1 MVAIPP
7 LHNQTIEAIDR
18 AVERQATPYLPATIG
33 GSTIGHKCERY
44 LWYRFRWAAAP
55 ETHEG
60 RMLRLFETGH
70 KEEARMIGWLRD
82 AGCVVHD
89 IDPQTGRQWKVL
101 ACGGHFKGYTDGVVK
116 GLKEAPETAHLLE
129 CKTHNL
135 KSFEQLQK
143 HGVAI
148 AKPEHVDQMQSYMH
162 LMGLTRAFY
171 LAKCKDNDAL
181 YGERINY
188 DAAHACALMA
198 KAERIINA
206 HDAPPRVSDKP
217 DYFLCKAYRCPF
229 YDTCHQGGRAEYN
242 CRTCLHSSPVGA
254 RGGESGTLEQGMQE
268 NGQWHCERHD
278 RLLSYDDQQAG
289 CPNHLFL
296 PALVNGEQI
305 DVDEEHETVTYKMR
319 DGSTWIDGGMS

>member
-1 MVAIPP
+1 MVALPP

-18 AVERQATPYLPATIG
+18 AVEAQATPYLSATIG

-70 KEEARMIGWLRD
+70 LEEARMIGWLRE

-116 GLKEAPETAHLLE
+116 RLKEAPETAHLLE

-135 KSFEQLQK
+135 KSFEPLQK
-143 HGVAI
+143 HGVAV

-162 LMGLTRAFY
+162 LTGLTRAFY

-181 YGERINY
+181 YGERIAY

-198 KAERIINA
+198 KAERIIAA

-217 DYFLCKAYRCPF
+217 DYFLCKAFKCPF
-229 YDTCHQGGRAEYN
+229 YGVCHEGSPAQYN
-242 CRTCLHSSPVGA
+242 CRTCLHSTPVDD
-254 RGGESGTLEQGMQE
+254 GG
-268 NGQWHCERHD
+268 WHCAHHERI
-278 RLLSYDDQQAG
+278 LSYDDQQHG

-296 PALVNGEQI
+296 PALVDGEQI
-305 DVDEEHETVTYKMR
+305 DVDEAAETVTYKMR
-319 DGSTWIDGGMS
+319 DGSIWIDGGGYEN